1 MSTKPFCT
9 LVVLGI
15 SVLTLIGCKKPVV
28 LPPQPR
34 PVNVIELSVTQPSR
48 SGRMTG
54 VAEAWAEQD
63 VGFDVPGRVIFIAQ
77 ENSFLQGRWL
87 EEGKVI
93 EEGDLLA
100 RLDPALYEAGVQ
112 TSEAGVSWAMV
123 NLEEIYPA
131 ELEQA
136 EAQRKLGEATY
147 TRMKEAFDRNVA
159 TITELDETEAERD
172 VARAGVVRATAQIES
187 GRANV
192 ERTEADLTKAKL
204 DLSYTTLMAPFTG
217 ELSELYVRVGGYVN
231 PGDPVAHL
239 VTMDPIKIN
248 ITVSGQT
255 NRTISTEDLADVYIR
270 GYDEPLRATVY
281 LKSTAADASTR
292 TFAVALITRNQRIPV
307 NPPDDP
313 AAYDLPQI
321 EDTLPVMQV
330 EPGEDA
336 SLWVDGPRCLRTDEK
351 GTFVWKIEGLA
362 EMETINTARPIYAVR
377 KVYVT
382 ATGRRHNLQNL
393 YILNELDDAGGL
405 TCHQPLMAD
414 PPDGLADGDQIAIIP
429 MDWALRPGA
438 LVQAQFRRDVV
449 PPGYYVPFPAVM
461 PTEAGAGYI
470 MVVDTDSGTARKIP
484 VTLGPT
490 VNDLRMIDGPDLADG
505 LKVVVEGLNYIQD
518 GEAVS
523 IVSRKVGQP

>member
-1 MSTKPFCT
+1 MSTKPFLT
-9 LVVLGI
+9 LGVLGI
-15 SVLTLIGCKKPVV
+15 SLLALVGCKKPVE

-34 PVNVIELSVTQPSR
+34 PANVVELSVTQPSR

-63 VGFDVPGRVIFIAQ
+63 VGFEVPGRVIFVAQ

-93 EEGDLLA
+93 DEGDLLA
-100 RLDPALYEAGVQ
+100 RLDPAIYDAGVQ
-112 TSEAGVSWAMV
+112 TAEAGVTWAMV
-123 NLEEIYPA
+123 NLEEIFPA

-136 EAQRKLGEATY
+136 EAQRKLGEATH
-147 TRMKEAFDRNVA
+147 TRMQEAFDRNVA
-159 TITELDETEAERD
+159 TITELDETEAQRD

-192 ERTEADLTKAKL
+192 ERAEADLTKAKL

-217 ELSELYVRVGGYVN
+217 EISELYVRVGGYVR

-248 ITVSGQT
+248 VTVSGQT

-270 GYDEPLRATVY
+270 GYDQPLRATVY
-281 LKSTAADASTR
+281 LKSTTADASTR
-292 TFAVALITRNQRIPV
+292 TFTVTLITRNQRIAV
-307 NPPDDP
+307 NPPDDA
-313 AAYDLPQI
+313 AAYDLPRI
-321 EDTLPVMQV
+321 ENTLPVMQV
-330 EPGEDA
+330 DPSDA
-336 SLWVDGPRCLRTDEK
+336 TSLWVDGPRCLRSDQK
-351 GTFVWKIEGLA
+351 GAFVWKIEGLA
-362 EMETINTARPIYAVR
+362 GVEAINAARPIYPVR

-382 ATGRRHNLQNL
+382 TTGRRYNLQNL

-405 TCHQPLMAD
+405 ADNQPLMAD
-414 PPDGLADGDQIAIIP
+414 PPEGLADGDQIAIIP

-438 LVQAQFRRDVV
+438 LVQVQFRRDEV

-461 PTEAGAGYI
+461 PTVDDGGFI
-470 MVVDTDSGTARKIP
+470 MVVDTDTNTARKIP
-484 VTLGPT
+484 VRLGPT
-490 VNDLRMIDGPDLADG
+490 VNDRRRIESDELTDG
-505 LKVVVEGLNYIQD
+505 LKVVVEGINYIQD